1 MKKGN
6 TKRVP
11 LTAGA
16 AVGLLAVCLLA
27 TGIGFAIK
35 RGGEDTSLES
45 QPTNSTSD
53 SSTTTTTITTSGT
66 QENSSPSTEPNDTT
80 ISDTAATEGTQ
91 TSTTTT
97 TTTNI
102 ASAPDSYMLEV
113 PFYTQ
118 NDLLPTGCELVSAKM
133 VMEYYGVT
141 PSIDDIVKSTF
152 SKYTY
157 MADGKNYG
165 YHPNDAFIGSPWDE
179 TSFGC
184 FPPVMSN
191 MMNKFLPAGKTAE
204 PLEGESLE
212 TLAKTYLPTN
222 TPVMV
227 WATMYMKETY
237 GAIGWYLLDSNG
249 NRTDEWYFWPARE
262 HCLVLVGYDENNYYF
277 NDPMQ
282 KANVSWPR
290 ELVEQR
296 YEDMG
301 SRALVVV
308 NTTAE

>member
-1 MKKGN
+1 MKKDR

-11 LTAGA
+11 LAAGA
-16 AVGLLAVCLLA
+16 VTGLLAVCLLA
-27 TGIGFAIK
+27 VGIGFAVH
-35 RGGEDTSLES
+35 RGSEKSFADS
-45 QPTNSTSD
+45 QSANSAGD
-53 SSTTTTTITTSGT
+53 
-66 QENSSPSTEPNDTT
+66 
-80 ISDTAATEGTQ
+80 
-91 TSTTTT
+91 STTTT
-97 TTTNI
+97 TTTTTSADRGTSLPDVEPNDTTTSATTTTAPELTTTI
-102 ASAPDSYMLEV
+102 GTTLSAPASVMLEV

-118 NDLLPTGCELVSAKM
+118 NGLLPTGCELVSAKM

-141 PSIDDIVKSTF
+141 PSIDDIVKNTF
-152 SKYTY
+152 AKYTY

-184 FPPVMSN
+184 FPPVMSE
-191 MMNKFLPAGKTAE
+191 MMNQFLPAGKTAE

-212 TLAKTYLPTN
+212 SLAKTFLPEG

-237 GAIGWYLLDSNG
+237 GAIGWYLLDSDG

-296 YEDMG
+296 YEEMG

-308 NTTAE
+308 NTTVD

>member
-1 MKKGN
+1 MKKGH

-16 AVGLLAVCLLA
+16 AVGILAVCLLA
-27 TGIGFAIK
+27 FGIGFAIK
-35 RGGEDTSLES
+35 RGGEHSLTDS
-45 QPTNSTSD
+45 QSANSASD
-53 SSTTTTTITTSGT
+53 
-66 QENSSPSTEPNDTT
+66 
-80 ISDTAATEGTQ
+80 
-91 TSTTTT
+91 STTTT
-97 TTTNI
+97 TTTTTAPTNQDSSSPDTQRSDT
-102 ASAPDSYMLEV
+102 ATSATDGTLTSATTTTTTTVTLSAPDSVMLDDV

-118 NDLLPTGCELVSAKM
+118 NGLLPTGCELVSAKM
-133 VMEYYGVT
+133 VMEYYGAT
-141 PSIDDIVKSTF
+141 PSINDIVKNTF
-152 SKYTY
+152 AKYTY

-165 YHPNDAFIGSPWDE
+165 YHPSDAFIGSPWDE

-191 MMNKFLPAGKTAE
+191 MMNQFLPAGKTAE

-212 TLAKTYLPTN
+212 SLAKTYLPEG

-237 GAIGWYLLDSNG
+237 EAIGWYLLDSDG

-262 HCLVLVGYDENNYYF
+262 HCLVLVGYDKDNYYF

-290 ELVEQR
+290 ALVEQR
-296 YEDMG
+296 YEEMG

-308 NTTAE
+308 NTTVE